1 MKALSALVFFISVV
15 PLLSLAEGEIS
26 SLETK
31 VRSLKEEIRDLEKS
45 ADEIKERQRIAKS
58 DLAMREAEFKSQF
71 ERIILPLLSWPAFSS
86 SRRVQGW
93 IEREDRKFIL
103 EEARGRLSR
112 EPLEL
117 VADRDLRLRR
127 IEDSS
132 AELKKTLEDLREK
145 ESLLSLQVEELK
157 LLRKK
162 SLKVQSKQPSSR
174 RM

>member
-1 MKALSALVFFISVV
+1 MKALGAL
-15 PLLSLAEGEIS
+15 LLSLSLFPFIVLAEAEIS

-31 VRSLKEEIRDLEKS
+31 VRNLKEEIRDLERS

-58 DLAMREAEFKSQF
+58 DLAMREAEFKTQF

-86 SRRVQGW
+86 SRRVQSW

-117 VADRDLRLRR
+117 VADRELRLRR

-132 AELKKTLEDLREK
+132 TELKKTLEDLREK

-162 SLKVQSKQPSSR
+162 SQKVQSKQPSSR